1 MNKSIL
7 SLHSHS
13 DDHNESSLLSE
24 DIEQSSFFKEFNSQ
38 NIFASRFKTV
48 DETLLKDIAR
58 K

>member
-1 MNKSIL
+1 MSKSIL

-13 DDHNESSLLSE
+13 DDHNETSLLSE
-24 DIEQSSFFKEFNSQ
+24 DYEQSPFFKELNSQ

-48 DETLLKDIAR
+48 DETLLKDIVR